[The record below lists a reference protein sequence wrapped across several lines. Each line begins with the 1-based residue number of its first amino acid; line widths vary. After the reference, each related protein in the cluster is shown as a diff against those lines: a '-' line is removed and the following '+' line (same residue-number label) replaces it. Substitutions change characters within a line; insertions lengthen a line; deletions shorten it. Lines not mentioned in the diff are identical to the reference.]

1 MGTRSDGRSRP
12 TPPRPSPPSVR
23 ANGQHCFAS
32 FCPAEV
38 WDLNAGLEL
47 FLLRFRGLWFAGAV
61 EEFVR
66 QVGGFQMLYADSY
79 HSRQEFE
86 AMFDHRGYR
95 AVRLLAFWGGRVGR
109 LALSWCVSRAQVR
122 ERFGCDA
129 AFPDVYQKV
138 CKAARH

>member
-1 MGTRSDGRSRP
+1 MAEAAQPLPGRRLRPYEPSDQPLPHLVLPRRRSD
-12 TPPRPSPPSVR
+12 
-23 ANGQHCFAS
+23 
-32 FCPAEV
+32 V
-38 WDLNAGLEL
+38 WFNAGLEL
-47 FLLRFRGLWFAGAV
+47 FSLRFRALWFAGAV

-95 AVRLLAFWGGRVGR
+95 AVRLPMFLGRAGR
-109 LALSWCVSRAQVR
+109 LALSCCVPRAQVR